1 MINKKITLIANLT
14 VASKFGKQT
23 RENTQI
29 YILTCILTYLDAF
42 THTDI
47 RITRS
52 AQARAL
58 SLPHTHTNHTHTRTY
73 TQHTHIHILD

>member
-52 AQARAL
+52 AQARTL
-58 SLPHTHTNHTHTRTY
+58 SLSPTHTHVRTHNTHTHTHTR
-73 TQHTHIHILD
+73 LM